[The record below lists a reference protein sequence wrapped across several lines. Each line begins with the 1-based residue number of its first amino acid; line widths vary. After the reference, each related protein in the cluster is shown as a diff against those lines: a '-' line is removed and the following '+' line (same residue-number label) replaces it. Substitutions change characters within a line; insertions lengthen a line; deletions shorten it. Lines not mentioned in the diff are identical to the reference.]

1 MPSQDSTETYPV
13 PPKTKPES
21 VNHSLDSAAERRRWE
36 TLPRAELE
44 RQQLSSLNALLAD
57 ILPTNRF
64 YAEKFTAFR
73 QPLTSLADRAQLPFT
88 TKQELSAAPPTGMLA
103 VNQTWPTDRYARYHQ
118 TSGTH
123 GRPVAVLETRADWRW
138 WMQVWQ
144 AIFDAADVRPGDRV
158 LMAFSFGPFIGFWSA
173 FDAAVERGCLLLP
186 GGGLSTLARLEMA
199 RSNGADVIFC
209 TPSYALRMAEVGASH
224 GLSVASLG
232 IRQLVLAGEPGGS
245 IPSVRQR
252 IANLWQAHVHDHAG
266 ATEVGPWGNGDRSGR
281 GLSII
286 ESDFI
291 AEFLQPDSDQPA
303 APGEL
308 AELVLT
314 CLGRRGC
321 PCIRYRTQDLVRA
334 RIPAANEAGYVF
346 LDGGILGRADDML
359 VIRGVNLFPSSIDA
373 VVREFPE
380 IAEYRATVTT
390 HQAMDQVALEVE
402 GTAATAH
409 LIGETLRSRLG
420 LKIDVFPVE
429 ANSLPRFEGKG
440 KRWIDQRGK

>member
-1 MPSQDSTETYPV
+1 MPAAH
-13 PPKTKPES
+13 
-21 VNHSLDSAAERRRWE
+21 VNPSLDSAAERRRHE
-36 TLPRAELE
+36 ALPRAELE
-44 RQQLSSLNALLAD
+44 KLQLQQLNALLAD
-57 ILPTNRF
+57 ILPANRF
-64 YAEKFTAFR
+64 YADKFGNLKL
-73 QPLTSLADRAQLPFT
+73 PLTSLTEFAKLPFT
-88 TKQELSAAPPTGMLA
+88 TKQEFTAAPQAGMLA
-103 VNQTWPTDRYARYHQ
+103 VNQTWPTERYARYHQ

-123 GRPVAVLETRADWRW
+123 GRPVVVLETRGDWRW
-138 WMQVWQ
+138 WINVWQ
-144 AIFDAADVRPGDRV
+144 SIFDAADVRAGDRV

-199 RSNGADVIFC
+199 RANGADVIFC

-224 GLSVASLG
+224 GLNVGKLG

-245 IPSVRQR
+245 IPSVRNQ

-266 ATEVGPWGNGDRSGR
+266 ATEVGPWGNGDRAGR
-281 GLSII
+281 GLSIL

-291 AEFLQPDSDQPA
+291 AEFYQPGTETPA

-321 PCIRYRTQDLVRA
+321 PCLRYRTQDLVRA
-334 RIPAANEAGYVF
+334 RIPAAQESGYVF

-359 VIRGVNLFPSSIDA
+359 VIRGVNIFPSSIDA

-380 IAEYRATVTT
+380 IAEYRVTVTT
-390 HQAMDQVALEVE
+390 HQAMDQVSVEVE
-402 GTAATAH
+402 GTADLAH
-409 LIGETLRSRLG
+409 KIAETLRSRLG
-420 LKIDVFPVE
+420 LKIDVSPVAGE
-429 ANSLPRFEGKG
+429 SLPRFEGKG
-440 KRWIDQRGK
+440 KRWIDQRYK

>member
-1 MPSQDSTETYPV
+1 VNSPL
-13 PPKTKPES
+13 ES
-21 VNHSLDSAAERRRWE
+21 AVERRRWE
-36 TLPRAELE
+36 TVPRAELE
-44 RQQLSSLNALLAD
+44 RQQLISFNSLLAE
-57 ILPTNRF
+57 ILPSNRF
-64 YAEKFTAFR
+64 YAEKFAGL
-73 QPLTSLADRAQLPFT
+73 QLPLKSLADLARLPFT
-88 TKQELSAAPPTGMLA
+88 TKQELSAAPPAGMLA
-103 VNQTWPTDRYARYHQ
+103 VNQTWPTERYARYHQ

-144 AIFDAADVRPGDRV
+144 AIFDAADVRAGDRV

-199 RSNGADVIFC
+199 RSNGADVIFS
-209 TPSYALRMAEVGASH
+209 TPSYALRMAEVGSSH
-224 GLSVASLG
+224 GLNVNSLG

-252 IANLWQAHVHDHAG
+252 IAELWQAHVHDHAG
-266 ATEVGPWGNGDRSGR
+266 ATEVGPWGNGDRAGR
-281 GLSII
+281 GLAIL

-321 PCIRYRTQDLVRA
+321 PCIRYRTHDLVRA
-334 RIPAANEAGYVF
+334 RIPAADQPGYVF

-402 GTAATAH
+402 GTAATAN
-409 LIGETLRSRLG
+409 LIAETLRSRLG
-420 LKIDVFPVE
+420 LKIDVFPV
-429 ANSLPRFEGKG
+429 AAASLPRFEGKG
-440 KRWIDQRGK
+440 KRWIDQREK